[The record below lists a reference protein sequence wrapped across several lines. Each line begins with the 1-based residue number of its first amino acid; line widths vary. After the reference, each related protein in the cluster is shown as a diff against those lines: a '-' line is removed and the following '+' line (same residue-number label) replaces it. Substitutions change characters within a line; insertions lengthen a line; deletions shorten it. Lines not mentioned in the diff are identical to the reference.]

1 MNYKYLTSTTL
12 AKIDDDGIS
21 RSSCSIENPEF
32 QSWLAEGNTPEP
44 ADPLPPPTYTCS
56 PWQIRKALNQLGI
69 RDAVEQAVSSA
80 TGDGAQTL
88 KDGWEFATE
97 FRSDDPFVISMGA
110 SLGKNAE
117 ETAELIQFAGTL

>member
-1 MNYKYLTSTTL
+1 MNYKLTHSSSIIRQDGACIPADERNADYQQYL
-12 AKIDDDGIS
+12 A
-21 RSSCSIENPEF
+21 
-32 QSWLAEGNTPEP
+32 WLAEGNTPEP

-97 FRSDDPFVISMGA
+97 FRSDDQFVISMGA
-110 SLGKNAE
+110 ALGKNAE
-117 ETAELIQFAGTL
+117 ETAELIQFAGSL

>member
-1 MNYKYLTSTTL
+1 MNYKYLTEFTL

-32 QSWLAEGNTPEP
+32 QAWLAEGNTPEP

-69 RDAVEQAVSSA
+69 RDAVEQAVSSSSEI
-80 TGDGAQTL
+80 TL

-110 SLGKNAE
+110 ALGKNIQ
-117 ETAELIQFAGTL
+117 ETAELIQFASLL